1 MAGGGVVHPPLY
13 GGMGGLDKPATVVI
27 EPELAWENYLL
38 RPWLEQLCSEFH
50 RQGFRA
56 ILMVTGITATISKS
70 WCAKPPPA

>member
-1 MAGGGVVHPPLY
+1 MPRGWPAEASVHPPLY

-56 ILMVTGITATISKS
+56 I
-70 WCAKPPPA
+70 